1 MTKVNG
7 KLFVKTRVACVLIV
21 FTGIILTKIAT
32 YYAFHQESQFASL
45 LNCSHIA
52 FLLLVPIALFFLR
65 GERPWRLAVFG
76 IWLAYV
82 GILAYTMLT
91 MS

>member
-1 MTKVNG
+1 M
-7 KLFVKTRVACVLIV
+7 KTRVACVLIV
-21 FTGIILTKIAT
+21 FIGIILTKVAT
-32 YYAFHQESQFASL
+32 YYAFHPKSQFASFV
-45 LNCSHIA
+45 NYSHIA

-65 GERPWRLAVFG
+65 GERPWRVAVFG

-82 GILAYTMLT
+82 GVLAYTMLT